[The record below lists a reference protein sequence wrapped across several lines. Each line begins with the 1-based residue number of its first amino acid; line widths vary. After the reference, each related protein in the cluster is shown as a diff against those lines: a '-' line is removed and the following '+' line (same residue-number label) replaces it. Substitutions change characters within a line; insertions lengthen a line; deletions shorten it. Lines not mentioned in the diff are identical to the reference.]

1 MQTEGEFWL
10 GSDDPLHVVQT
21 HASSGFNL
29 SLGFSAFAIVTNNN
43 KKTIHFI
50 KLLAAKTTDPDSLA
64 DRQTRLLLCCPKIKA
79 CLLQV

>member
-10 GSDDPLHVVQT
+10 GSDDPFHVVQT

-29 SLGFSAFAIVTNNN
+29 SFGFSAFAIVTNNN
-43 KKTIHFI
+43 KKTIHLI
-50 KLLAAKTTDPDSLA
+50 KLLEAKTIDLDSVVI
-64 DRQTRLLLCCPKIKA
+64 RRNCLLLCYPRTEA